1 MKKIYSFLMAC
12 VLGASAL
19 TATAERRVEA
29 MTNRGVSVTSL
40 DQLTTG
46 AKVLFRATSRD
57 GYLFENVFSNN
68 QNKLWLSR
76 GVPASGTS
84 SYYLFTI
91 EDYTNNGSE
100 ATFTLKTPKKFSVP
114 ELVSGSSPVIDENSV
129 STTFTLTKANIT
141 DPAEGDSI
149 WYIMGQNGMYFNG
162 NQLNSSNPLFGT
174 YGTFAGWNQTGENSK
189 YQIFLPEVE
198 EKTLYTVTVT
208 GVDVQS
214 NGLYDPKT
222 YEVGLNDSILLPTV
236 AGYHIDLESSYLA
249 DNTPLV
255 VSNNYVKVTGD
266 MDISLSYVLNDLLFT
281 PINGTDTTW
290 YFLKIRDNYY
300 CYYNPE
306 TNAGTAEG
314 AVPTSATAD
323 NKNPD
328 AYLWAFA
335 GDRENGFRLINKKAG
350 NSLVLTAADVTN
362 GAANY
367 LASAD
372 EAADFNT
379 YMYGE
384 PVNGKFYLQ
393 LKDIDNAYI
402 NQFGG
407 ANGKLRFWVD
417 GSSKTDA
424 GSHFKVVKYDADS
437 VKKVVFDAKLATFAP
452 YIQSEGYVNGWT
464 AEQLA
469 DLKTAV
475 SAKDTTAADAALAV
489 LVNQP
494 KIAFDATKTYAIVSA
509 YNRLQGDNAGKK
521 FALAYGDTIAT
532 GDSLRRMT
540 WSELP
545 ANIQDADAP
554 AGYKWK
560 FTEADAARNVNELER
575 LYSGDDDSMHVFYA
589 IENQLLSSSVV
600 AGQNTKMYVGDFQY
614 GKKVPMVISDE
625 KFKMYL
631 QVTKTPAVFSILGF
645 HVGQNSA
652 GETTYTRVGLNPTGF
667 SNTATQG
674 YVQSANTL
682 WVSGANTS
690 AFYLLE
696 VTAPSA
702 NAVTGVSSVEA
713 TKAAQAGTIYDLTG
727 RKVSKAQKG
736 LYIINGQK
744 AVVK

>member
-189 YQIFLPEVE
+189 YQIFLPKVE

-306 TNAGTAEG
+306 TNANTAEG

-350 NSLVLTAADVTN
+350 NSLVLTAADVNN

-367 LASAD
+367 LASAG
-372 EAADFNT
+372 EAAELNT

-589 IENQLLSSSVV
+589 IENQLLSLSVV

-744 AVVK
+744 TVVN

>member
-306 TNAGTAEG
+306 TNANTAEG

-350 NSLVLTAADVTN
+350 NSLVLTAADVNN

-367 LASAD
+367 LASAG
-372 EAADFNT
+372 EAAELNT

-393 LKDIDNAYI
+393 LKDVENAYI

-417 GSSKTDA
+417 GASKADA

-469 DLKTAV
+469 DLKAAV
-475 SAKDTTAADAALAV
+475 SAKDTTAADVALAV

-614 GKKVPMVISDE
+614 GKKVPMVVSDE

-744 AVVK
+744 TVVK